1 MLQQHSSVPAR
12 LLAALRKGPLRVMAL
27 ALAVG
32 VMGSVAACGQ
42 KGPLS
47 LREGQQLQRPPV
59 RPVTSP
65 AAPPALSPTDSPA
78 VAPPPPLLTAS
89 TPQ

>member
-1 MLQQHSSVPAR
+1 V
-12 LLAALRKGPLRVMAL
+12 VAL
-27 ALAVG
+27 ALVL
-32 VMGSVAACGQ
+32 GSVAACGQ

-89 TPQ
+89 APQ

>member
-1 MLQQHSSVPAR
+1 MGPLPVVA
-12 LLAALRKGPLRVMAL
+12 LAITLAALAAL
-27 ALAVG
+27 SG
-32 VMGSVAACGQ
+32 CGQ

-47 LREGQQLQRPPV
+47 LRDGQQMQRPPV

-78 VAPPPPLLTAS
+78 VVSPASRAASAP
-89 TPQ
+89 Q

>member
-12 LLAALRKGPLRVMAL
+12 LLAALRKSPLPVMAL
-27 ALAVG
+27 VLAL
-32 VMGSVAACGQ
+32 GSLAACGQ

-78 VAPPPPLLTAS
+78 VPPPPLLTAS

>member
-12 LLAALRKGPLRVMAL
+12 LLAALRKGPLPVVAL
-27 ALAVG
+27 ALVL
-32 VMGSVAACGQ
+32 GSVAACGQ